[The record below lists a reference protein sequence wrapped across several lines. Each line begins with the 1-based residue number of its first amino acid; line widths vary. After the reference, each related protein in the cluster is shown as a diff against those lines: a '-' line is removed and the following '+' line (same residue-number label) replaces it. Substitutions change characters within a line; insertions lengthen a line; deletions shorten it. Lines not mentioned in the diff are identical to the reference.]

1 MEGTGRIG
9 KKEGVATRQVAYFQ
23 AKLQLKERFA
33 KKVFSA
39 LFLFQEAISLNSS
52 ILTSGSPSRVS
63 NLFFPSKGNFVTVIS

>member
-1 MEGTGRIG
+1 MEGTGRSG
-9 KKEGVATRQVAYFQ
+9 KKAGVVTRQVGYFT

-52 ILTSGSPSRVS
+52 ILTSGYSSPES
-63 NLFFPSKGNFVTVIS
+63 NLFSPSKGDFAIVIF